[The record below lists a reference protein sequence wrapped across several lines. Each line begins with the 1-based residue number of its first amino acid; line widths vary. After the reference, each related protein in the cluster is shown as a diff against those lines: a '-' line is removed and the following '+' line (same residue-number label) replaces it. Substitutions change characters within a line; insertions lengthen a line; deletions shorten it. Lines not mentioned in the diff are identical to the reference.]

1 MALPDFTH
9 ETLVEINTGLS
20 LDPSAWRDRCE
31 RSEKLHQ
38 QTEVLASLLEEAG
51 IKAYQDTEIT
61 AISAVTGKIDQLDSF
76 RPIRFLP
83 AVAARERRPHL
94 NALRYFLESN
104 VPARRYTRYAVITY
118 GQPIEAYGQLR
129 EAIADLTRR
138 ISKWS
143 HEIRQKYDIEVL
155 YRGLEYTRKLR
166 NDDDENYTYHL
177 HANVLYWPH
186 RQLRSAE
193 WSEFLSYTREKISS
207 HWKDNGKIEDVREIV
222 KYVIKPDDLKDIEA
236 NEVKWLFE
244 ETFKTRV
251 STPLNSFK
259 DFVSELEEN
268 RQKVVFVGK
277 QGLKLVEKARRLD
290 HSKREDR
297 PKSGIK
303 PKNIILGVTL
313 PQFRNSPWAEPVILV
328 QNYEPGAV
336 GEGAKEFR
344 VRLQMLKDDA
354 RATWDRAGAPDPQVA
369 LAVAQAW
376 RDGGD
381 NVEPIRRQGGGLYT
395 VHTGSV
401 IVRDASDSRGGVGGP
416 PPAIARFEEPGG
428 GQGGGAPVSQAKKT
442 GNSGLWSVL
451 EREGFALV
459 PAALTQPPAG
469 IFSDQKMAPSGAFQ
483 RSRVG

>member
-1 MALPDFTH
+1 MALADYTH
-9 ETLVEINTGLS
+9 ESLVELNTGLS
-20 LDPSAWRDRCE
+20 LDPAAWRDRCTAAD
-31 RSEKLHQ
+31 KLHQ
-38 QTEVLASLLEEAG
+38 QTEHLASLLEEAG

-61 AISAVTGKIDQLDSF
+61 AISAVTGKVDQLDSF

-104 VPARRYTRYAVITY
+104 VPARRYTRYAVVTY
-118 GQPIEAYGQLR
+118 GEPIQAHGQLR

-186 RQLRSAE
+186 RQLRAAE
-193 WSEFLSYTREKISS
+193 WAEFLSYTKDKIKS
-207 HWKDNGKIEDVREIV
+207 HWRDNGKIKDVREIV

-236 NEVKWLFE
+236 DEVKWLFE
-244 ETFKTRV
+244 QTFKTRV
-251 STPLNSFK
+251 STPMNSFK

-268 RQKVVFVGK
+268 RQKIVFVGK

-313 PQFRNSPWAEPVILV
+313 PQFRNSPWAEPVVLV
-328 QNYEPGAV
+328 QNYEPDAV
-336 GEGAKEFR
+336 GEGAVEFR
-344 VRLQMLKDDA
+344 VRLKMLRDDA
-354 RATWDRAGAPDPQVA
+354 RKDWDKNGAPDPAVA
-369 LAVAQAW
+369 LAVADAW
-376 RDGGD
+376 KSGAE
-381 NVEPIRRQGGGLYT
+381 NVEPIRRPGGDLYT
-395 VHTGSV
+395 VHTCRV
-401 IVRDASDSRGGVGGP
+401 IVRSDEATRGGVGGS
-416 PPAIARFEEPGG
+416 PPAIGQGEALPG
-428 GQGGGAPVSQAKKT
+428 GQGAIGPAPQAKKT
-442 GNSGLWSVL
+442 DHAGLADLLVK
-451 EREGFALV
+451 EGFALV
-459 PAALTQPPAG
+459 RPDGPSSPR
-469 IFSDQKMAPSGAFQ
+469 IFSDQRMPAGGDFQ
-483 RSRVG
+483 RIRVS

>member
-1 MALPDFTH
+1 MALADYTH
-9 ETLVEINTGLS
+9 ETLVELNTGLS
-20 LDPSAWRDRCE
+20 LDPGAWRDRCQAA
-31 RSEKLHQ
+31 EKLHQ
-38 QTEVLASLLEEAG
+38 QTEHLASLLEEAG
-51 IKAYQDTEIT
+51 IKAYQDTDIT

-94 NALRYFLESN
+94 NALRYFLESDT
-104 VPARRYTRYAVITY
+104 AAKKYTRYAVITC
-118 GQPIEAYGQLR
+118 GEPIEAFGQLR

-143 HEIRQKYDIEVL
+143 HEIRRKYDIEVL

-166 NDDDENYTYHL
+166 DDDDENYTYHL

-186 RQLRSAE
+186 RQLRATE
-193 WSEFLSYTREKISS
+193 WAEFLSYTKDKIKS
-207 HWKDNGKIEDVREIV
+207 HWKDNGKIEDIREII

-236 NEVKWLFE
+236 DEVKWLFE

-268 RQKVVFVGK
+268 RQKVVYVGK

-290 HSKREDR
+290 HSSREDR
-297 PKSGIK
+297 PKSGIR

-313 PQFRNSPWAEPVILV
+313 PQFRNSPWSEPVILV

-336 GEGAKEFR
+336 GEGAVEFR
-344 VRLQMLKDDA
+344 VRLKMLRDDA
-354 RATWDRAGAPDPQVA
+354 RATWDRNGAPDPEVA

-381 NVEPIRRQGGGLYT
+381 NVEPIRRKAADYR
-395 VHTGSV
+395 VHTGSL
-401 IVRDASDSRGGVGGP
+401 IVRDDPGCSGGRGGE
-416 PPAIARFEEPGG
+416 PPAIADPGGVGG
-428 GQGGGAPVSQAKKT
+428 GQGGGAPAPPSQNREYA
-442 GNSGLWSVL
+442 GLIDALKS
-451 EREGFALV
+451 EGFALA
-459 PAALTQPPAG
+459 PPGLTQPPAG
-469 IFSDQKMAPSGAFQ
+469 IFEQGNSQSGAIQ
-483 RSRVG
+483 RIRVS